1 MELDYRPACREGE
14 CIMVATT
21 WDQRSLWQA
30 SDNFQ
35 RYEDRTRFADG
46 QAKRHELEVVEE
58 EDRKYVISH
67 AGILQRQT
75 GLGDLTH
82 HLSKGFLIFPLV
94 LGALMVP
101 VAIPLIAMGQYML
114 LVICLAHLIM
124 VTTVLTVTA
133 IAISYL
139 DMQKTEESLEARP
152 MTAAD
157 GDPSMG
163 ARSPEVRPKH
173 AA

>member
-1 MELDYRPACREGE
+1 
-14 CIMVATT
+14 MVATT
-21 WDQRSLWQA
+21 WNNRSLWQ
-30 SDNFQ
+30 SHDDVQ
-35 RYEDRTRFADG
+35 HYEDRKDRTRYSDG

-58 EDRKYVISH
+58 DERTYVISH
-67 AGILQRQT
+67 AGILQRQS
-75 GLGDLTH
+75 GLGDLTQ

-101 VAIPLIAMGQYML
+101 VAIPLVSMGQYML

-133 IAISYL
+133 IAISYI

>member
-1 MELDYRPACREGE
+1 M
-14 CIMVATT
+14 
-21 WDQRSLWQA
+21 
-30 SDNFQ
+30 
-35 RYEDRTRFADG
+35 
-46 QAKRHELEVVEE
+46 
-58 EDRKYVISH
+58 
-67 AGILQRQT
+67 
-75 GLGDLTH
+75 

-94 LGALMVP
+94 LAALLIP
-101 VAIPLIAMGQYML
+101 VAIPLVSMGQYMV

-124 VTTVLTVTA
+124 VTTILTITV

-163 ARSPEVRPKH
+163 ARSPQVVATNKS